1 MRVTEIPL
9 SRWEG
14 AMMRNLRLAHLDA
27 AQVRTLLR
35 RVERQAGG
43 VPGAGA
49 GCDIVAG

>member
-14 AMMRNLRLAHLDA
+14 AMMLKLRLAHLDA

-35 RVERQAGG
+35 RAARQAVG

>member
-9 SRWEG
+9 SGWEG
-14 AMMRNLRLAHLDA
+14 AMMRNLWLAHLDA
-27 AQVRTLLR
+27 AQLRALLR
-35 RVERQAGG
+35 RVARQPGG